1 MQYDRKRGEK
11 AVLMMSRFAALI
23 GSILLT
29 ALATS
34 DGHAQLGL
42 PELDR
47 PLPVDPMVK
56 VDTLENGLTYYI
68 RANHRPEYRAELRLV
83 VNAGSVLEDSDQL
96 GLAHFVEHMAFNG
109 TERFPKQELVDYLE
123 RIGMRFG
130 PELNA
135 YTSFDETVFILQ
147 IPTDSTEII
156 TTAFQILEDWAHNLT
171 FDPQMV
177 DSERGVVVEEWRMGR
192 GAGSRMFD
200 RQFPVL
206 FQGSQ
211 YAVRMPLGDTAI
223 IKGFEYSCLERF
235 YEDWYRPDLMAV
247 VAVGDFDAK
256 EIEELIHR
264 HFSRLANPPSPR
276 ERTVYP
282 VPDHDE
288 TLIAIATDKEA
299 TDSRVSIYY
308 KQPLRETRTVSAFR
322 RLIVEGLYNSMLN
335 DRMFELTQQSDPP
348 FLYGSSGQGRLI
360 RSKEVYVIG
369 AVVEGGGVERGL
381 EALLT
386 EAERVAQHGFTET
399 ELERHKA
406 ELLRW
411 MEQANAERE
420 KTNSSAYSYE
430 YVQAFLN
437 SDPIPGVAMEYEYY
451 QRFLPEIE
459 LAEVNCLARE
469 WLVDRNRVIMV
480 NAPEKEGL
488 GVPSESALLEV
499 FARVKDRVVE
509 PYVDRVD
516 DTPLLGIPPVPGR
529 IEGEELDGE
538 FGITTWT
545 LSNGASVILKP
556 TDFKDDEILFRASSP
571 GGTSLASD
579 EDYIAAS
586 TAAEVVG
593 FSGLASFGMV
603 ELQKK
608 LAGKAVG
615 VSASVGSLYE
625 GLSGSASPEDVET
638 LFELIYLS
646 FTAPR
651 RDTVGYQALRKQID
665 AILANRNAS
674 PMDAFQDTLTA
685 TLSQHHFRARPP
697 TTEVYEEM
705 DLDKSMAF
713 YRDRFAD
720 AGDFTFVLVGSFE
733 VEQLRLLV
741 ETYLASLPATG
752 RVESWRD
759 VGIRAPQGVIIKEV
773 RRGIEPKSR
782 THIVF
787 TGPFEYSRQ
796 NQYLITSL
804 ADVLQIRLRERLR
817 EELGG
822 TYSVSVTARPERDPV
837 SSFSLQISFG
847 TDPGRLEE
855 LAAVVFEEIE
865 GLKTRDSLD
874 ADVAKVRESQRRSL
888 ETNLKQNN
896 YWLWQLVAADRL
908 GIDPGEAL
916 VYDALIERLDAEMIR
931 EAARLYLPT
940 QNYVRVSLLPEKDDW
955 Q

>member
-1 MQYDRKRGEK
+1 MK
-11 AVLMMSRFAALI
+11 SRFVALI
-23 GSILLT
+23 GPILLT
-29 ALATS
+29 ALAS
-34 DGHAQLGL
+34 GDGHAQLGL

-68 RANHRPEYRAELRLV
+68 RTNHRPENRAELRLV

-109 TERFPKQELVDYLE
+109 TERFPKQDLIDYLE

-147 IPTDSTEII
+147 IPTDSTEIV
-156 TTAFQILEDWAHNLT
+156 TTAFQILEDWARNLT

-192 GAGSRMFD
+192 GADSRMFD

-206 FQGSQ
+206 FEGSQ

-223 IKGFEYSCLERF
+223 IKGFEYSSLERF

-247 VAVGDFDAK
+247 VAVGDFDAS
-256 EIEELIHR
+256 EIERLIRR
-264 HFSRLANPPSPR
+264 HFSQLTSPPSPR
-276 ERTVYP
+276 ERNVYP

-288 TLIAIATDKEA
+288 TLIAIAADQEA
-299 TDSRVSIYY
+299 TESRVSIYY
-308 KQPLRETRTVSAFR
+308 KQQLRETNTVSAFR
-322 RLIVEGLYNSMLN
+322 RLIVERLYNSMLN
-335 DRMFELTQQSDPP
+335 DRLFELTQQSDPP

-369 AVVEGGGVERGL
+369 AVVEDGGVERGL

-386 EAERVAQHGFTET
+386 ETERVAQHGFTDT
-399 ELERHKA
+399 ELERHRA

-420 KTNSSAYSYE
+420 KTNSSSYAYE

-437 SDPIPGVAMEYEYY
+437 SDPIPGVAIEYEYY

-459 LAEVNCLARE
+459 LAEVNRLARE

-480 NAPEKEGL
+480 NAPDKEGL
-488 GVPSESALLEV
+488 VTPSESALLGV
-499 FARVKDRVVE
+499 FEMVKGRAVE
-509 PYVDRVD
+509 PYADSVD
-516 DTPLLGIPPVPGR
+516 DTPLVGAQPVPGQ
-529 IEGEELDGE
+529 IKSEELDE
-538 FGITTWT
+538 ELGITTWT
-545 LSNGASVILKP
+545 LSNGARVILKP

-586 TAAEVVG
+586 TAAQVVS
-593 FSGLASFGMV
+593 FSGLGNFGMV

-615 VSASVGSLYE
+615 VGASFGSLYE
-625 GLSGSASPEDVET
+625 GLGGSGSPGDVET

-646 FTAPR
+646 FAAPR
-651 RDTVGYQALRKQID
+651 RDIVAYQALRKQID
-665 AILANRNAS
+665 AILANRDAS
-674 PMDAFQDTLTA
+674 PMDVFQDTLTA
-685 TLSQHHFRARPP
+685 TLSQYHFRARSA
-697 TTEVYEEM
+697 TAKVYEEM
-705 DLDKSMAF
+705 DLDKSLDF

-720 AGDFTFVLVGSFE
+720 AGDFTFVFVGNFE
-733 VEQLRLLV
+733 TEQLRPLV
-741 ETYLASLPATG
+741 RTYLASLPTNG

-759 VGIRAPQGVIIKEV
+759 VGIRPPEGVVVKEV

-787 TGPFEYSRQ
+787 TGVFEYNRQ
-796 NQYLITSL
+796 NQHLIASL

-817 EELGG
+817 EDMGG
-822 TYSVSVTARPERDPV
+822 TYSVSVSARPERDPV
-837 SSFSLQISFG
+837 PSFSILISFG
-847 TDPGRLEE
+847 ADPGRLEE
-855 LAAVVFEEIE
+855 LAGVVFEEIE
-865 GLKTRDSLD
+865 GVKTQDSLG

-908 GIDPGEAL
+908 GIEPREAL
-916 VYDALIERLDAEMIR
+916 VYNSLIEELNVEMIR
-931 EAARLYLPT
+931 EAARMYLPT
-940 QNYVRVSLLPEKDDW
+940 QNYIRVSLLPERDDW